1 VVINIAGKLV
11 VLDTGNGPG
20 RQRQLQGG
28 ERTIRRQHSLRTIP
42 DAQSHQG
49 MTLLHL
55 DENGARPYSRAH
67 DQRRDHSHC
76 SPPPYRCGMG
86 GHLRLRYQ
94 PLPPDPVRGTSFPNS
109 AI

>member
-1 VVINIAGKLV
+1 LSFRGA
-11 VLDTGNGPG
+11 
-20 RQRQLQGG
+20 RQREPGIQTLQREIPGLVF
-28 ERTIRRQHSLRTIP
+28 RIIP
-42 DAQSHQG
+42 DAQSHRG
-49 MTLLHL
+49 TTLLHL
-55 DENGARPYSRAH
+55 DESGARTYSRAH